1 MVLCGGANDIAKN
14 NSKEGLRH
22 ISNFVNNNT
31 HTNIVMQVIPYR
43 HDLVSWSCIN
53 KEVTVF
59 NRKLLKIM
67 KGHEH
72 VTVTNYYL
80 DRQLFTKH
88 GMHLNKTGKEMVTKH
103 IAAMCIKILQT
114 KQNII
119 PISMSWKEFGNH
131 KVSQETDKS
140 LVMKDSE
147 NGIEEKGSVSRKLRK
162 APAKLSEDFLWIHQS
177 KKELK
182 KKEIK

>member
-1 MVLCGGANDIAKN
+1 MKENLGKTYNVMGIVKPGADSITLINSVKDTTSALSKNDIMVLCGGANDIAKN

-31 HTNIVMQVIPYR
+31 HTNIVMQVIPYI

-80 DRQLFTKH
+80 D
-88 GMHLNKTGKEMVTKH
+88 KTV
-103 IAAMCIKILQT
+103 I
-114 KQNII
+114 
-119 PISMSWKEFGNH
+119 H
-131 KVSQETDKS
+131 KTWYAFE
-140 LVMKDSE
+140 
-147 NGIEEKGSVSRKLRK
+147 
-162 APAKLSEDFLWIHQS
+162 
-177 KKELK
+177 
-182 KKEIK
+182 